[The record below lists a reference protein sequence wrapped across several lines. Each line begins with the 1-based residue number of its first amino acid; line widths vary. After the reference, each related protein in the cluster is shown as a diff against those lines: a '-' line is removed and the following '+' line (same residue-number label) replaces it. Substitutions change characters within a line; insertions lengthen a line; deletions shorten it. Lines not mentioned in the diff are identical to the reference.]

1 MKCQKRKPYPI
12 ECIFDLSPNNII
24 IPHDWTPRQAE
35 KIVSI
40 IQLLEE
46 KIWSIYADPIIATY
60 LEDHFIDEYERQFSE
75 SESQNDRFNDDIP
88 F

>member
-1 MKCQKRKPYPI
+1 MKCPKRKDYPI
-12 ECIFDLSPNNII
+12 ECIFDLSPNNTI
-24 IPHDWTPRQAE
+24 IPLDWTPRQAE

-60 LEDHFIDEYERQFSE
+60 LEDHLIDEYERQYAEAE
-75 SESQNDRFNDDIP
+75 SLHDRFDDDIP